1 MAVTISN
8 SPFHDTSIIT
18 YPYGI
23 EDSSYSCGFHTGL
36 DLVGLNNTD
45 VYSVSS
51 GTVAS
56 VNLDPNNALGIYVVI
71 QTNDGKYFRYCHLT
85 VGSVQVSQGQNV
97 STATKIGVMGASGTN
112 VTGPHLHLEYST
124 TLNWACN
131 SFLNPCDYLGI
142 PNVDDTI
149 IYYSPAPQP
158 VTTAKKH
165 KFKWVLYANKLRGER
180 N

>member
-1 MAVTISN
+1 MSVTISN

-18 YPYGI
+18 YPYGVI
-23 EDSSYSCGFHTGL
+23 DSSYSCGFHTGL
-36 DLVGLNNTD
+36 DLVGLNNID

-51 GTVAS
+51 GTVAQ

-71 QTNDGKYFRYCHLT
+71 QTNDNKYFRYCHLQ

-97 STATKIGVMGASGTN
+97 TTATKIGIMGATGN
-112 VTGPHLHLEYST
+112 VTGAHLHLEYSS

-149 IYYSPAPQP
+149 IYYNPAPQP
-158 VTTAKKH
+158 IGSLPKS
-165 KFKWVLYANKLRGER
+165 KFKWVLYAKKLRGKR
-180 N
+180 